1 MPSARAFLVRERDG
15 SGRVIARYTSETER
29 SKSEPRAHER
39 IVSVQKVSRL
49 SGGRWHQLLRGVFLP
64 EGYPA
69 TVSDDYLQYQ
79 IWNALQAFCSSLAS
93 LFSSRAVLQAHGVG
107 NASAS
112 ATNAI
117 LLNVLQDV
125 FSRLT
130 TIVSGYYLG
139 TSLYPEAKTYR
150 LLADIFNDV
159 AIITDTLSPYLATVT
174 LSSQYPY
181 VVPTADSPLRIV
193 ALCLSGASRALCG
206 AVAGGSK
213 AALTVHFATAGERA
227 GDVGD
232 LSAKDGSKET
242 VLALLGML
250 CGTVVVQYV
259 HGPQETWAVLFV
271 LIALHLAANVMAV
284 RVISMRSFNRQ
295 RASIAWEVYR
305 SSFDVHGTATSQAV
319 VLPPA
324 TVSRREKIFRES
336 SWIGQDKTVP
346 ARCML
351 GVPFAA
357 LREPCTGHSPS
368 LLSFSSTTRL
378 RQHAL
383 TDAETTAVLEAFT
396 DEKYVL
402 WFASAPSAAPR
413 VVVALKDGHSPSDHL
428 KAWAHAHELVRQC
441 GGRTPTGFETQLLA
455 VRGALEC
462 VSRMFPGFVEQ
473 AKAAGWK
480 IEENALVGGSP
491 VTMEIE
497 LLERVGED
505 KKNA

>member
-1 MPSARAFLVRERDG
+1 MVLTCG
-15 SGRVIARYTSETER
+15 IR
-29 SKSEPRAHER
+29 SLT
-39 IVSVQKVSRL
+39 QM
-49 SGGRWHQLLRGVFLP
+49 
-64 EGYPA
+64 
-69 TVSDDYLQYQ
+69 T
-79 IWNALQAFCSSLAS
+79 
-93 LFSSRAVLQAHGVG
+93 
-107 NASAS
+107 
-112 ATNAI
+112 
-117 LLNVLQDV
+117 LNWQ
-125 FSRLT
+125 
-130 TIVSGYYLG
+130 
-139 TSLYPEAKTYR
+139 
-150 LLADIFNDV
+150 
-159 AIITDTLSPYLATVT
+159 
-174 LSSQYPY
+174 
-181 VVPTADSPLRIV
+181 
-193 ALCLSGASRALCG
+193 
-206 AVAGGSK
+206 
-213 AALTVHFATAGERA
+213 
-227 GDVGD
+227 
-232 LSAKDGSKET
+232 
-242 VLALLGML
+242 

-259 HGPQETWAVLFV
+259 HGPQETWAVLFI

-305 SSFDVHGTATSQAV
+305 SSFDGQSVYCYMSHTHPNADCFMHVVHGTATSQAV

-357 LREPCTGHSPS
+357 LREPCTGHSTS

-402 WFASAPSAAPR
+402 WFASAPSAALR

-473 AKAAGWK
+473 AKVAGWK
-480 IEENALVGGSP
+480 IEESALVGGSP
-491 VTMEIE
+491 ITMEIE